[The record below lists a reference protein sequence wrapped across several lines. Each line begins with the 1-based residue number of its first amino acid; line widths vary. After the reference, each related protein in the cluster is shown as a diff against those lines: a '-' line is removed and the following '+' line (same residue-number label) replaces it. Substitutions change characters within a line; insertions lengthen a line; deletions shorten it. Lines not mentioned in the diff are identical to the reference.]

1 MERSSLGYARRR
13 DDINALKGLLH
24 AGSLPWSEQSPNA
37 LFIESGHYGSP
48 YFIGREN
55 FNEHGQQLS
64 RAPLSAKQI
73 IDKIDAEEARRNGE

>member
-1 MERSSLGYARRR
+1 MGRKSLLYARRR

-24 AGSLPWSEQSPNA
+24 EGSLPWDEQSPNA
-37 LFIESGHYGSP
+37 LFIETGAYGSP

-55 FNEHGQQLS
+55 FTKDGQLMG

-73 IDKIDAEEARRNGE
+73 IDKIDAEERRRAE